1 MKFLARIIRWHNWER
16 KKVWEKFNSKHK
28 LGKDQNEQ
36 NKFIGNGTE
45 GLCHKE
51 KEEVEMTI
59 DSESDW
65 DNWTGTEEEE
75 EGTEDEEKERMIKIE
90 NLIAILARLRELK
103 K

>member
-1 MKFLARIIRWHNWER
+1 MI
-16 KKVWEKFNSKHK
+16 
-28 LGKDQNEQ
+28 
-36 NKFIGNGTE
+36 
-45 GLCHKE
+45 
-51 KEEVEMTI
+51 I